1 MFQSVLRF
9 VGLYF
14 LGGTLSVAL
23 RLRVKAMFLAVV
35 FAVVSG
41 QGASLRALCGDG
53 SANRLCEQVFR
64 TLAHRGGHAGRYV
77 VFPAVRQV
85 ARKITHIIIRG

>member
-35 FAVVSG
+35 FAIVSG
-41 QGASLRALCGDG
+41 QGVSMRALCGG
-53 SANRLCEQVFR
+53 GPANRLCERFFVPWRIAADMLAVTLSSLPFARSLARSR
-64 TLAHRGGHAGRYV
+64 TL
-77 VFPAVRQV
+77 
-85 ARKITHIIIRG
+85 